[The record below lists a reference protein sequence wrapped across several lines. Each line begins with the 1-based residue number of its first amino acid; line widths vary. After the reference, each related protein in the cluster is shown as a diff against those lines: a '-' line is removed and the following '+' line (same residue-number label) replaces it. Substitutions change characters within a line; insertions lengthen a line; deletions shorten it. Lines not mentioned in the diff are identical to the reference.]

1 MANLAITTMEL
12 GDIARALQ
20 DLDRALAFVCEREL
34 ATYALY
40 LVGHRALWRLNLGDW
55 TGAEADARD
64 VLAQSGRPTI
74 SEVPALIALG
84 RLQAR
89 RGEADATGTLREAAR
104 VVLDTGE
111 PQRVAPVVAIR
122 AEHAWLCGQPDR
134 AVTEVAQGF
143 QLVRRTR
150 HPWFAGEL
158 AWWLHRAGQQPD
170 VPEWIAE
177 PYRLL
182 LNGHWDRAAIEWERR
197 GYPYEQAEALACS
210 DREDAHRQALEIF
223 DRLGAVPAAARLRRR
238 LRGQGRR
245 VPRGPRAT
253 TATNPAHLTARQ
265 MEVLTQLA
273 TGGSNAV
280 IARRLSLSVRTVDHH
295 VAGVLAQ
302 LSAHSRDDAVATARR
317 LGIISAQDGLPRTAN

>member
-111 PQRVAPVVAIR
+111 PQRVAPVVR
-122 AEHAWLCGQPDR
+122 FVPS
-134 AVTEVAQGF
+134 
-143 QLVRRTR
+143 TR
-150 HPWFAGEL
+150 GCAGS
-158 AWWLHRAGQQPD
+158 PT
-170 VPEWIAE
+170 
-177 PYRLL
+177 
-182 LNGHWDRAAIEWERR
+182 
-197 GYPYEQAEALACS
+197 
-210 DREDAHRQALEIF
+210 
-223 DRLGAVPAAARLRRR
+223 
-238 LRGQGRR
+238 GR
-245 VPRGPRAT
+245 
-253 TATNPAHLTARQ
+253 
-265 MEVLTQLA
+265 
-273 TGGSNAV
+273 
-280 IARRLSLSVRTVDHH
+280 
-295 VAGVLAQ
+295 
-302 LSAHSRDDAVATARR
+302 
-317 LGIISAQDGLPRTAN
+317 